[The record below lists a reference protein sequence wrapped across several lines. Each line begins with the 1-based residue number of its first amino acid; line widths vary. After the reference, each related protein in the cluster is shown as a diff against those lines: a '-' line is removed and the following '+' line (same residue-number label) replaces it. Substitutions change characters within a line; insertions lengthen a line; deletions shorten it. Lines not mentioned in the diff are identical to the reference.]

1 VEGGKT
7 PFEVWYGR
15 KPSIHHMKV
24 FGCIIYMRNTMP
36 NLKKLE
42 YRERKMIFVGYEHDN
57 KAYMDYNPLTG

>member
-24 FGCIIYMRNTMP
+24 FGCIVYMRNTMP

-42 YRERKMIFVGYEHDN
+42 YRERKMIFVGYEHAS
-57 KAYMDYNPLTG
+57 KAYRDYNPLTR